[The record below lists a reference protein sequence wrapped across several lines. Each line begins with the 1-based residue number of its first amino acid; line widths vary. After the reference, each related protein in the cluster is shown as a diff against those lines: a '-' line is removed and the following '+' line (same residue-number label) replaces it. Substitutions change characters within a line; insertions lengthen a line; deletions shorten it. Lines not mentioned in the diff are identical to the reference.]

1 MNKLIKTKVA
11 DIMLRHPET
20 QDNDRELIVRYWK
33 DEISELQNIA
43 RERLQS
49 MPYFTLD
56 GFLATFMT
64 GGFTSPDSITRARRQ
79 VQEQYPQFRGKKYK
93 ERQARQEEVKKE
105 LGYQVEQI
113 GGGYTLN
120 KNNAIFAPFLF
131 YFFVLTKKM
140 GINEGVSIFFV
151 YL

>member
-11 DIMLRHPET
+11 DILLRHPET

-33 DEISELQNIA
+33 DEISELQDIA
-43 RERLQS
+43 REKLQS

-105 LGYQVEQI
+105 LGYGSTMDKAEMDLLREM
-113 GGGYTLN
+113 YA
-120 KNNAIFAPFLF
+120 NAPHRCDLRKVRA
-131 YFFVLTKKM
+131 
-140 GINEGVSIFFV
+140 
-151 YL
+151 

>member
-43 RERLQS
+43 REKLQS

-93 ERQARQEEVKKE
+93 ERQATARGGKK
-105 LGYQVEQI
+105 GVR
-113 GGGYTLN
+113 
-120 KNNAIFAPFLF
+120 IF
-131 YFFVLTKKM
+131 K
-140 GINEGVSIFFV
+140 
-151 YL
+151 

>member
-11 DIMLRHPET
+11 DILLRHPET

-33 DEISELQNIA
+33 DEISELQEIA
-43 RERLQS
+43 REKLQS

-64 GGFTSPDSITRARRQ
+64 GKFTSPDSITRARRQ
-79 VQEQYPQFRGKKYK
+79 VQEKYPQFRGKKYK

-105 LGYQVEQI
+105 LGYGSTMEQS
-113 GGGYTLN
+113 GNGFT
-120 KNNAIFAPFLF
+120 P
-131 YFFVLTKKM
+131 
-140 GINEGVSIFFV
+140 
-151 YL
+151 

>member
-43 RERLQS
+43 REKLQS

-79 VQEQYPQFRGKKYK
+79 VQEQYPAFRGKKYK

-105 LGYQVEQI
+105 LGYQVEKI
-113 GGGYTLN
+113 GGGYT
-120 KNNAIFAPFLF
+120 P
-131 YFFVLTKKM
+131 
-140 GINEGVSIFFV
+140 
-151 YL
+151 